1 MDSPRLVVLVYVNGK
16 LVVTGGKTRSAI
28 VAGMEKMHHLLLK
41 YRKATPAPAAPK
53 RKQGKGR
60 PSSIQVR
67 GSGVS
72 LG

>member
-1 MDSPRLVVLVYVNGK
+1 
-16 LVVTGGKTRSAI
+16 
-28 VAGMEKMHHLLLK
+28 MHHLLLK